1 MNGTAVL
8 LSILAVGVL
17 FLALQHR
24 RTGRRLRELA
34 RHVEAWHGATVLQPL
49 DLGDWDTAWR
59 PLVRALDALAV
70 SYAQRGATLDAERPW
85 RLQLVDALTLPA
97 MLFDTDGRLQAANA
111 AASALTGLPAG
122 TRGLSVTESTAS
134 TGIAET
140 VARVHELGE
149 PLTVD
154 LERAGRD
161 LRVSVSSIGDETL
174 VVLADRTLERR
185 IEDLRRDFVVNA
197 SHELKTPVTAIQ
209 TLAEALTV
217 TLRDADT
224 TRAVGLVKRLNDE
237 SERLARL
244 VGELL
249 DLRRL
254 EVAGPLERVPVD
266 LAELVR
272 LVVAEQLPRAETRSV
287 TIDVDVP
294 DRARVAGVHA
304 DLEAIVKNLVSNAV
318 KYTHEGGTVSVSL
331 RTVGGTQV
339 LVVSDTGI
347 GMRQQDLPRV
357 FERFYRV
364 DTARSRATGGTG
376 LGLSIVRHAVERH
389 GGKVQLSS
397 ELGKGSVFTVTLP
410 IEAHG

>member
-1 MNGTAVL
+1 MSDLAVL
-8 LSILAVGVL
+8 LSILGTGAVLLVV
-17 FLALQHR
+17 QHR
-24 RTGRRLRELA
+24 RTARRLTMLA
-34 RHVEAWHGATVLQPL
+34 ERVERWHGAAALEA
-49 DLGDWDTAWR
+49 LGADGWSGRWR
-59 PLVRALDALAV
+59 RLVRSLDALAA
-70 SYAQRGATLDAERPW
+70 SYALRGATLDSERPW
-85 RLQLVDALTLPA
+85 RLQLVDALALPA
-97 MLFDTDGRLQAANA
+97 MLFDADGRLQAANA
-111 AASALTGLPAG
+111 AATDLTGLPAG
-122 TRGLSVTESTAS
+122 ARGLSVTESTAS

-154 LERAGRD
+154 LDRAGRD

-174 VVLADRTLERR
+174 VVLSDRTLERR

-209 TLAEALTV
+209 TLSEALAV
-217 TLRDADT
+217 TLRDEDPA
-224 TRAVGLVKRLNDE
+224 RAVGLVKRLNDE

-254 EVAGPLERVPVD
+254 EVSGPLERVPVD

-272 LVVAEQLPRAETRSV
+272 LVAAEQLPRAEARGIA
-287 TIDVDVP
+287 IDVDVP
-294 DRARVAGVHA
+294 DRARVAGVRP

-318 KYTHEGGTVSVSL
+318 KYNRDDGSVRVSL
-331 RTVGGTQV
+331 RTVGGSQV
-339 LVVSDTGI
+339 LTVTDTGI

-364 DTARSRATGGTG
+364 DAARSRATGGTG

-389 GGKVQLSS
+389 GGNVQVES
-397 ELGKGSVFTVTLP
+397 ELGKGTTFTVTLP
-410 IEAHG
+410 IEAHT